1 MLSFERGSEMS
12 RLLIRGARIVNEGH
26 ITEGDVRVADGR
38 IDAVGPG
45 LGANSNE
52 RVIEAE
58 GRYLLPGLID
68 DQVHFREPGLTHKA
82 DIATESAAA
91 VAGGI
96 TSFFEMPNTKPPTVN
111 ADALADKYERA
122 AGRARANYAFFL
134 GATND
139 NAADIDGLDPR
150 ATPGIKIF
158 MGAST
163 GNMLVDSPEVLERI
177 FAGARVP
184 VLTHCEHTPTIE
196 ANERALRER
205 IGDALEPRH
214 HPVIRDTD
222 ACWRSSSTA
231 VELAR
236 RHDTR
241 LHVLHLTTARELEL
255 FDMGPI
261 DAKRIT
267 CEACIHHL
275 SFDDR
280 DYAALGNRI
289 KCNPAIKTSTDRAAL
304 RAALRAD
311 RIDVLATDHAPH
323 TLDEKASPYAS
334 APSGM
339 PLVQDQLPALLEL
352 VAQGEISIEQVVEKS
367 SHNVA
372 RLFDVAERGFIREGY
387 WADLVLADPDQT
399 TQPSDATA
407 LAKCGWTPFDGR
419 TLRGRVD
426 ATVVSGELV
435 WHAGE
440 LTGAIPGQRI
450 AFDR

>member
-1 MLSFERGSEMS
+1 MS
-12 RLLIRGARIVNEGH
+12 RLLIRGARIVNEGR
-26 ITEGDVRVADGR
+26 TTDGDVRVADGR
-38 IDAVGPG
+38 IAAVGQG
-45 LGANSNE
+45 LGARSSE
-52 RVIEAE
+52 RLIEAE

-68 DQVHFREPGLTHKA
+68 DQVHFREPGLSHKA

-96 TSFFEMPNTKPPTVN
+96 TSFFEMPNTKPPTVT
-111 ADALADKYERA
+111 AEALADKYDRA
-122 AGRARANYAFFL
+122 AGRARANYAFFF

-139 NAADIDGLDPR
+139 NGTEIEALDPR
-150 ATPGIKIF
+150 ATPGIKVF

-163 GNMLVDSPEVLERI
+163 GNMLVDSPEVLERV

-205 IGDALEPRH
+205 IGDALEPHH
-214 HPVIRDTD
+214 HPIIRDTD

-255 FDMGPI
+255 FEPGPI
-261 DAKRIT
+261 GDKRIT

-289 KCNPAIKTSTDRAAL
+289 KCNPAIKTSADRAAL
-304 RAALRAD
+304 RQALREG

-323 TLDEKASPYAS
+323 TLEEKAAPYAS

-352 VAQGEISIEQVVEKS
+352 VAQSEVHIEQVVEKS

-387 WADLVLADPDQT
+387 WADLVLADPNT
-399 TQPSDATA
+399 TTEPRDATA

-419 TLRGRVD
+419 SLRGRVD
-426 ATVVSGELV
+426 ATIVSGELT
-435 WHAGE
+435 WNDGE
-440 LTGAIPGQRI
+440 LTGAVPGQRVQF
-450 AFDR
+450 AR

>member
-1 MLSFERGSEMS
+1 MS
-12 RLLIRGARIVNEGH
+12 RLLIRGARIVNEGR
-26 ITEGDVRVADGR
+26 ITDGDVRVADGR
-38 IDAVGPG
+38 IAAVGQG
-45 LGANSNE
+45 LGARSNE
-52 RVIEAE
+52 RLIEAE

-68 DQVHFREPGLTHKA
+68 DQVHFREPGLSHKA
-82 DIATESAAA
+82 DLATESAAA

-96 TSFFEMPNTKPPTVN
+96 TSFFEMPNTKPPTVT
-111 ADALADKYERA
+111 AEALADKYDRA
-122 AGRARANYAFFL
+122 AGRARANYAFFF

-139 NAADIDGLDPR
+139 NGAEIEALDPR
-150 ATPGIKIF
+150 ATPGIKVF

-163 GNMLVDSPEVLERI
+163 GNMLVDSPEVLERV

-205 IGDALEPRH
+205 IGDALEPHH
-214 HPVIRDTD
+214 HPIIRDTD

-255 FDMGPI
+255 FEPGPI
-261 DAKRIT
+261 GDKRIT

-289 KCNPAIKTSTDRAAL
+289 KCNPAIKTSADRAAL
-304 RAALRAD
+304 RQALREG

-323 TLDEKASPYAS
+323 TLEEKAAPYAS

-352 VAQGEISIEQVVEKS
+352 VAQSEVRIEQVVEKS
-367 SHNVA
+367 SHNIA

-387 WADLVLADPDQT
+387 WADLVLADPNT
-399 TQPSDATA
+399 TTEPRDATA

-419 TLRGRVD
+419 SLRGRVD
-426 ATVVSGELV
+426 ATIVSGELA
-435 WHAGE
+435 WNDGE
-440 LTGAIPGQRI
+440 LTGAVPGQRVQF
-450 AFDR
+450 AR